1 MVYCSFM
8 QIILISHIQA
18 TARKSLMDVRDPF
31 ANLEHEC
38 KYQHFRPMLPDVQ
51 PSASMPI
58 DYRHAFL
65 MTREM
70 MFRYVVG
77 VQFVASCP
85 TSAPSDTQRSFSFL
99 CTSPSSFLGIASTCP
114 LQSISL
120 PLPQISQRQ
129 SINGTPPE
137 PSSSCRS
144 RCSSGQ
150 TGMSG
155 LFVYCRSPM
164 ISVQTLF
171 VAPRPKRTSSI
182 AKRIKNPTRWTRCIL
197 FICCVSIPPDADDAC
212 DTNNAQD
219 TGGHQ

>member
-1 MVYCSFM
+1 
-8 QIILISHIQA
+8 
-18 TARKSLMDVRDPF
+18 
-31 ANLEHEC
+31 
-38 KYQHFRPMLPDVQ
+38 MLRDVQ
-51 PSASMPI
+51 PSTSTPI

-65 MTREM
+65 TTSEM
-70 MFRYVVG
+70 VFRYVVQ
-77 VQFVASCP
+77 VYSSLLCP
-85 TSAPSDTQRSFSFL
+85 TSTPSDTRCSFSFL
-99 CTSPSSFLGIASTCP
+99 CTLPSSFLGIASTCP

-120 PLPQISQRQ
+120 SLPQISQHQ
-129 SINGTPPE
+129 SINGTPTE

-155 LFVYCRSPM
+155 LFVYCQSPM

-171 VAPRPKRTSSI
+171 VAPRPKRASSI

-197 FICCVSIPPDADDAC
+197 FICCVSIPPDTDDIR

-219 TGGHQ
+219 TSGHQ